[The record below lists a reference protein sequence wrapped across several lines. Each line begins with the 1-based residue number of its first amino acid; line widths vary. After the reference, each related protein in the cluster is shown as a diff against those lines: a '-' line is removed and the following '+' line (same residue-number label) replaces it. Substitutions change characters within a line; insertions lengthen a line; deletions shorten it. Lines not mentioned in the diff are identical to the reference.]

1 LQLQGPDL
9 LLEDLLCWVAL
20 ISQPQ

>member
-9 LLEDLLCWVAL
+9 LLEDLLCRVAL